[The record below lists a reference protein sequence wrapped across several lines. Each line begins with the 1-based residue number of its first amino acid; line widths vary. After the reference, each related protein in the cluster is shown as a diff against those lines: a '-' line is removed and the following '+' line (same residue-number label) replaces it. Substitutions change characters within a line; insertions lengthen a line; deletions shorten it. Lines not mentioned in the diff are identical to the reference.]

1 MLSLY
6 IHVTILNISGLKNIP
21 FKPPTEWIKI
31 KSNVSFK
38 GYILTIG
45 TQKVEDKKIKVSYSI

>member
-1 MLSLY
+1 MLSLH

-21 FKPPTEWIKI
+21 FKPTTEWIKI

-38 GYILTIG
+38 GYILTVG
-45 TQKVEDKKIKVSYSI
+45 TQKVEDKKIKV